1 MHVETFDEEK
11 KIVTSLLIAIDVISK
26 VRKLL
31 SINVHERRIVE
42 SAKCSFQIE
51 GGRVINSK
59 NVTCLKLEGRISSVF
74 HLFQLNATTVH

>member
-11 KIVTSLLIAIDVISK
+11 KIVTSLLIAIDLTSK
-26 VRKLL
+26 VRKLD
-31 SINVHERRIVE
+31 VHERRIVE